1 MHVWLTGHVLFSV
14 GLIFSGSHYNVSLSA
29 YSFVMRY
36 CTAVIFNSI
45 TPVLFFIF
53 EWVTLWCQPY
63 TVQHALLSVCHCIA
77 NVFHGITPVL
87 LFIFEWVT
95 LWCQSYTVQ
104 HALLS
109 ICHCIAN
116 VFHGITPV
124 LLFIFSGAHY
134 DVTLASHC
142 NAACH
147 CTTDVFMPVC
157 DQNKT
162 LYFSPC
168 HAGCLSR
175 GQDGVVSDRSLDGV
189 VGDEFRWCGKWWV

>member
-1 MHVWLTGHVLFSV
+1 M
-14 GLIFSGSHYNVSLSA
+14 
-29 YSFVMRY
+29 
-36 CTAVIFNSI
+36 
-45 TPVLFFIF
+45 
-53 EWVTLWCQPY
+53 
-63 TVQHALLSVCHCIA
+63 
-77 NVFHGITPVL
+77 
-87 LFIFEWVT
+87 
-95 LWCQSYTVQ
+95 
-104 HALLS
+104 
-109 ICHCIAN
+109 
-116 VFHGITPV
+116 

-189 VGDEFRWCGKWWV
+189 VGDEFRWCGK